1 MAPLPPKRSEI
12 IRQLFQPVG
21 RNPINPDRGLASNY
35 GVVQGSLISF
45 NYIFWRN
52 DSYPL
57 VIVSENDRAA
67 GKLRGINLHYL
78 TFPYIKQLLAMST
91 NNPSFSYKSI
101 SGDEYVKRAYRTY
114 KWSGVRQ
121 LKAMDKGF
129 LLKVMSMVRSY
140 DPAEVQII
148 RRQVREQI
156 MKQINPKADQMTNLD
171 QSEIGQNNIG
181 D

>member
-1 MAPLPPKRSEI
+1 MAPVPPKRSEI
-12 IRQLFQPVG
+12 LRQLFQPVG
-21 RNPINPDRGLASNY
+21 QGPANPDRRMAANY
-35 GVVQGSLISF
+35 GVVQGSLVSF
-45 NYIFWRN
+45 NYVFWRN

-57 VIVSENDRAA
+57 VIVSENDRYG
-67 GKLRGINLHYL
+67 GKLKGINLHYL
-78 TFPYIKQLLAMST
+78 TFPYIKQLLAMSA

-121 LKAMDKGF
+121 LKAMDRGF
-129 LLKVMSMVRSY
+129 LLSVMSMVRSY

-156 MKQINPKADQMTNLD
+156 RKQINPKADQMTNLD
-171 QSEIGQNNIG
+171 RSDTGQNSIG